1 MYVEIIGYVASFLI
15 ICSLAMTS
23 VVKLRIISLAGSLAY
38 VLYGFLVPAF
48 PVVVA
53 NAIIAGL
60 NIYYLIGFARPDRD
74 LGAVE
79 IDNDSPYLAD
89 FLDAF
94 GADIAKFHPSLEL
107 RPDAHTWLL
116 TREGLPVGVLSGH
129 VEGTDLVLDMDYV
142 IPSYRDLRL
151 GKWVFGPGSKVLR
164 ELGVR
169 RVVAAD
175 HATPAYESYLKGLG
189 FAPDA
194 GRYAR
199 TLG

>member
-1 MYVEIIGYVASFLI
+1 
-15 ICSLAMTS
+15 
-23 VVKLRIISLAGSLAY
+23 
-38 VLYGFLVPAF
+38 
-48 PVVVA
+48 
-53 NAIIAGL
+53 
-60 NIYYLIGFARPDRD
+60 
-74 LGAVE
+74 
-79 IDNDSPYLAD
+79 
-89 FLDAF
+89 
-94 GADIAKFHPSLEL
+94 
-107 RPDAHTWLL
+107 
-116 TREGLPVGVLSGH
+116 VLSGH